1 MRALK
6 FLVILMGVLI
16 AAGLAVIV
24 VTLVN
29 RAGSGDKAGP
39 GTVAVDL
46 PPGASVVETT
56 AADGRLYLRLRT
68 QDGRHIILILD
79 GATGRAL
86 GTLELKPAPTAD
98 PPR

>member
-29 RAGSGDKAGP
+29 RAGTGGKAGP

-46 PPGASVVETT
+46 PPGASVVETA
-56 AADGRLYLRLRT
+56 AADGRLYLRLRA
-68 QDGRHIILILD
+68 QDGRQYILVLD
-79 GATGRAL
+79 GSTGQTL
-86 GTLELKPAPTAD
+86 GTLELKPTPAAD